1 MGFYGNIQSQKG
13 NRKKTEFPQKGKKKM
28 EKILTLEN
36 AKQFIEDCNLQEE
49 FKNWIADTDE
59 TDLDYLTLDFA
70 EASYEF
76 EKWAK
81 ENLDYEEEED
91 EGDETDCWDD
101 DTTSYDEVEKDRRAL
116 AWEFNRR

>member
-1 MGFYGNIQSQKG
+1 
-13 NRKKTEFPQKGKKKM
+13 M

-70 EASYEF
+70 SASDEF
-76 EKWAK
+76 EEWAK
-81 ENLDYEEEED
+81 ENLDTESEPQTDE
-91 EGDETDCWDD
+91 EGDYWDAKV
-101 DTTSYDEVEKDRRAL
+101 DEIIEERL
-116 AWEFNRR
+116 F

>member
-1 MGFYGNIQSQKG
+1 
-13 NRKKTEFPQKGKKKM
+13 M

-70 EASYEF
+70 ESSYEF
-76 EKWAK
+76 EEWAE
-81 ENLDYEEEED
+81 ENLSEAETDE
-91 EGDETDCWDD
+91 EGDYWDAK
-101 DTTSYDEVEKDRRAL
+101 TNEMIEARL
-116 AWEFNRR
+116 F

>member
-1 MGFYGNIQSQKG
+1 
-13 NRKKTEFPQKGKKKM
+13 M

-70 EASYEF
+70 EASDEF
-76 EKWAK
+76 EEWAK
-81 ENLDYEEEED
+81 ENLDTEPQTD
-91 EGDETDCWDD
+91 AEGDYWDAKV
-101 DTTSYDEVEKDRRAL
+101 DEMIEERL
-116 AWEFNRR
+116 F

>member
-1 MGFYGNIQSQKG
+1 
-13 NRKKTEFPQKGKKKM
+13 M

-70 EASYEF
+70 EASDEF
-76 EKWAK
+76 EEWAK
-81 ENLDYEEEED
+81 ENLDTEAQTDE
-91 EGDETDCWDD
+91 EGDYWDAKV
-101 DTTSYDEVEKDRRAL
+101 DEMIEERP
-116 AWEFNRR
+116 F

>member
-1 MGFYGNIQSQKG
+1 
-13 NRKKTEFPQKGKKKM
+13 M

-70 EASYEF
+70 SASDEF
-76 EKWAK
+76 EEWAK
-81 ENLDYEEEED
+81 ENLDTEAEPQTDE
-91 EGDETDCWDD
+91 EGDYWDAKV
-101 DTTSYDEVEKDRRAL
+101 DEIIEARL
-116 AWEFNRR
+116 F